1 MVSFGSQSVL
11 EVNDRMAEVGR
22 GLVQSSLGL
31 LAVMQPRALAA
42 TLAVRTSLVTTRSQ
56 GFPFGKSQGFP
67 HCLWLDL
74 TLEHTQSTESK
85 NSPYILEQRRG
96 KVQEINNSEPL
107 GTDTACRHLRVGAS

>member
-42 TLAVRTSLVTTRSQ
+42 TLAVRTSLVATRSQ

-74 TLEHTQSTESK
+74 TLEHTQCSAVYRK
-85 NSPYILEQRRG
+85 LEQ
-96 KVQEINNSEPL
+96 PL
-107 GTDTACRHLRVGAS
+107 YTGTEEREGSGNK